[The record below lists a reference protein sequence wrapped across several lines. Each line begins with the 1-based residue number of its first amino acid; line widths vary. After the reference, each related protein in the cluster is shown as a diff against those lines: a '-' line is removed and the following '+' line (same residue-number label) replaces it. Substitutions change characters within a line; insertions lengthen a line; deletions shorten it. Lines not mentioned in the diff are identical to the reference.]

1 MSEIQSYQQPIQPV
15 QIAPKS
21 PVAAVFMSMLIPG
34 LGSMTSGESSTGV
47 VILVCWLVSIVSML
61 ALIGV
66 LLVPVVWIWGMV
78 HAHGAARR
86 WNYNHGIIS

>member
-1 MSEIQSYQQPIQPV
+1 MSEVQQYQPPAGPV

-34 LGSMTSGESSTGV
+34 LGSMTSGESSVGV
-47 VILVCWLVSIVSML
+47 VILVCWLMSCVLTL
-61 ALIGV
+61 ALIGIV
-66 LLVPVVWIWGMV
+66 LIPVVWVWGMV

-86 WNYNHGIIS
+86 WNYKHGIIS